1 MIISLIPW
9 INESIVLQKTQV
21 QVHIVGKYR
30 DGEITYM
37 NRIRRPVRDKKTYLI
52 IYYIIESFCQFL
64 ITFIT
69 KTNHFASLS
78 SLSMIAHA
86 YRRKCSIMV
95 MGTLSRFGKKVPILV
110 GLKLNLNPTL
120 DLLVAYLK
128 VNFKLRIISMSSL
141 T

>member
-1 MIISLIPW
+1 MIISLIPC

-37 NRIRRPVRDKKTYLI
+37 NRIRRPVRDEKTYLI
-52 IYYIIESFCQFL
+52 IYYIIESFCLFL

-69 KTNHFASLS
+69 KTNHFA